1 MQIAQPGSIFERN
14 WSSMPNCFTTLLT
27 WPMKRWAV
35 MVGASLLTA
44 LFIGIPTAI
53 IPTPIFGR
61 VVAVTSW
68 SVPVLIVTSILT
80 GLLIASYVKTE
91 EMLQED
97 RSLKVGSF
105 GSFLSFI
112 AVGCPVCNKV
122 ALIALGS
129 SGAIRV
135 FAPLQPYFA
144 VAGIALLFYA
154 VRKRILSES
163 NCSINFMNFPN
174 K

>member
-1 MQIAQPGSIFERN
+1 
-14 WSSMPNCFTTLLT
+14 MPNCFTTLLT
-27 WPMKRWAV
+27 WPKKRWAV
-35 MVGASLLTA
+35 MVMTSLITA
-44 LFIGIPTAI
+44 LLIGIPTAI

-68 SVPVLIVTSILT
+68 SVPVLIATSILT
-80 GLLIASYVKTE
+80 GLLFASYVKTQETNQE
-91 EMLQED
+91 E

-105 GSFLSFI
+105 GSFLSFL

-129 SGAIRV
+129 SGAIRI
-135 FAPLQPYFA
+135 FAPMQPYFA
-144 VAGIALLFYA
+144 LAGIALLFYA

-163 NCSINFMNFPN
+163 MCSVSFMNFSN
-174 K
+174 KSK

>member
-1 MQIAQPGSIFERN
+1 
-14 WSSMPNCFTTLLT
+14 MPNCLTTLLT
-27 WPMKRWAV
+27 WPKKRWAV
-35 MVGASLLTA
+35 MVMTSLITA
-44 LFIGIPTAI
+44 LLIGIPTAI

-80 GLLIASYVKTE
+80 GLLFASYVKTE
-91 EMLQED
+91 ETNQEE

-105 GSFLSFI
+105 GGFLSFL

-129 SGAIRV
+129 SGAIRI
-135 FAPLQPYFA
+135 FAPMQPYFA
-144 VAGIALLFYA
+144 LVGIALLFYA

-163 NCSINFMNFPN
+163 MCSVSFMNFSN
-174 K
+174 KSK